1 MIKAFNPKEVLQISI
16 NVEMQGE
23 KLYSLLEAKAKN
35 KKLQKVWHYLSEQE
49 KIHRKVF
56 EEILKEADSYI
67 VQEFNPGE
75 YEAYLRAI
83 AAEYIFTP
91 ELIQKKAKTG
101 FGSDSEAVDFGIKIE
116 KDSIAVYSALREYML
131 AGKCDL
137 LDKVI
142 DEEKKHYADLVSL
155 KEYLCETQ

>member
-1 MIKAFNPKEVLQISI
+1 MIRAFNPKEVLQISI
-16 NVEMQGE
+16 NVETQGE

-49 KIHRKVF
+49 KIHRGVF
-56 EEILKEADSYI
+56 EEILKQANSYI
-67 VQEFNPGE
+67 VHEFNPGE

-91 ELIQKKAKTG
+91 ELIQKKAKAG
-101 FGSDSEAVDFGIKIE
+101 FQSDLEAVDFGIKIE
-116 KDSIAVYSALREYML
+116 KDSIAVYSALREYIL
-131 AGKCDL
+131 AGKCGL

-155 KEYLCETQ
+155 KEYLGKTQ